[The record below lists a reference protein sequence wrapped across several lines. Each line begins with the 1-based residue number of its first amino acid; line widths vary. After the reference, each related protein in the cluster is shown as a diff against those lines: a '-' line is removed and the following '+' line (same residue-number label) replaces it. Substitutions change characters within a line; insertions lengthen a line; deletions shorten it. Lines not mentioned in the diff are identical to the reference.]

1 MPHESLF
8 LIVFAGYAASF
19 VAYFT
24 NFELQDSRLSVWG
37 ARIAASSL
45 AMHFALLAALL
56 VSGNAPFLVRHW
68 QYGFSFVVLA
78 ASFVIERRYGAR
90 YLMLFSLPIVL
101 ALSLLALV
109 VARGSESPFVPR
121 DAWLWLHTGFLW
133 SGMTGLVTA
142 VSCALMYLI
151 QSAQLKSRHPGRSL
165 SKLPSLKTLDRIHFI
180 ALGWGVVLF
189 SLGILCGVL
198 WASNLNSLSAAVRD
212 PKVILSFL
220 TCFMYWLVLSFR
232 LSSWRRGQKIAA
244 GTVVVFALVV
254 LTLFS
259 THAMPGFVGAR

>member
-37 ARIAASSL
+37 GRFAASSL
-45 AMHFALLAALL
+45 AMHFALLAALAI
-56 VSGNAPFLVRHW
+56 SGNAELLVRNW
-68 QYGFSFVVLA
+68 QYGLSFVVLA

-109 VARGSESPFVPR
+109 IARGRGAEFVPR

-133 SGMTGLVTA
+133 SGLAGLVTA

-165 SKLPSLKTLDRIHFI
+165 SKLPSLRTLDQIHFI
-180 ALGWGVVLF
+180 SLGWGVVLF

-198 WASNLNSLSAAVRD
+198 WASDLDGLSAAIRD

-220 TCFMYWLVLSFR
+220 TCFMYWLVLWFR
-232 LSSWRRGQKIAA
+232 FSSWRRGQKIAA
-244 GTVVVFALVV
+244 GTVLVFVLVV

-259 THAMPGFVGAR
+259 SHAMPGFVGLR